1 MVTNLLL
8 PLKEDLILERAQG
21 HREACLR
28 PGSQAVSNQAPEG
41 TPFGYVDGFQASGG
55 EEELLSLMPPE
66 LSLKEG
72 GPAGEPTVPV
82 CRVTPGGH

>member
-1 MVTNLLL
+1 M
-8 PLKEDLILERAQG
+8 
-21 HREACLR
+21 
-28 PGSQAVSNQAPEG
+28 VSNQAPEG
-41 TPFGYVDGFQASGG
+41 TPFGYVDGFQARGG

-72 GPAGEPTVPV
+72 GPAGEPIVPV